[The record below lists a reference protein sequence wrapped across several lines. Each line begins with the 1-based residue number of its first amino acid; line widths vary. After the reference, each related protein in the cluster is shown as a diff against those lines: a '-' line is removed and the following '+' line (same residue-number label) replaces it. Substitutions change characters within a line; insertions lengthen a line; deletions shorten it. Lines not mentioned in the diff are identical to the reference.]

1 MRIIREYI
9 TVPDTANKGVGIVA
23 GGALSTLLG
32 AVYLSPL
39 DSVMNELYQKG
50 DIFYL
55 RYVDDI
61 VILAKTRWKFKKA
74 VKLMHETLDSLQLSV
89 HVQKKRFVG
98 KTSKGFDC
106 LGYYFKLGRKV
117 KPSKKFM
124 ERFAKRAIQLL
135 EQGDL
140 NRLLSYAE
148 RFLCYI
154 IGGLK
159 YCVSLKRLRKYIKFI
174 DYKLG
179 CNLTEKIM
187 LLC

>member
-140 NRLLSYAE
+140 NSGWEKTPY
-148 RFLCYI
+148 FLGKYVFE
-154 IGGLK
+154 LK
-159 YCVSLKRLRKYIKFI
+159 KIK
-174 DYKLG
+174 K
-179 CNLTEKIM
+179 
-187 LLC
+187 